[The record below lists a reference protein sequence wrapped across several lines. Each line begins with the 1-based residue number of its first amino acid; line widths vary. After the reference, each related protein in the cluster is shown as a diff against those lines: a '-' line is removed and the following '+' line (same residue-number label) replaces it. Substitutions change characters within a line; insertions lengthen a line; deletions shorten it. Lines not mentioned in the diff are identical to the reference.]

1 MVGDLSRRAF
11 LATTGALAG
20 AFALPR
26 ELLGS
31 ALAAP
36 ARPSEAL
43 SSLQQTITQASH
55 GANGYR
61 KLLTAGGEPYVPR
74 FDLLGKTADPARLGR
89 QRSLLYVG
97 HASDVHIIDAQGPAR
112 LEPVQQVAAELLT
125 DVTRPQETLTVN
137 VLAAMIKGMADL
149 RRSPLTGA
157 PMAAVLNT
165 GDNADS
171 KSSLELRWYIDMFDG
186 GSVTPNSGAP
196 GAYEGVQLWEGTSYA
211 WHPDDP
217 SHDVWGSQHG
227 FPRVPGLLS
236 AVVSQKVESVGV
248 PAPWFSV
255 FGNHDIVYAGF
266 LRLDPSM
273 AAYAVGDRKAA
284 EFDGLATWMFDGLAS
299 GASQFQ
305 RLVNTV
311 ISNFGLDRG
320 TKKITPDSEREI
332 FEPVS
337 FMQAHFETPEFPG
350 PVGHGFTEENLTSG
364 DTWWVADVSPQVRV
378 FGLDTCNK
386 VCGAD
391 GSMTKPQFDWLEE
404 QLGQVVQEGKLA
416 IVMSHHNS
424 LTMENPAQ
432 PTVGP
437 STPLVDI
444 DDFIAMLHR
453 HPNVIAWL
461 NGHTHTNT
469 ILAHPDGN
477 GHGFWEVTTASCI
490 DFPQQQQ
497 MVEIVD
503 NQDGTLS
510 IFTTVLDHASSAS
523 WTEGD
528 LSQYGLASLSRE
540 LASNSFLSKPMM
552 RRGSQ
557 LDRNTELLMKSP
569 IDLSKITNEQ
579 LARQRAKDQARLVKW
594 ETEHT
599 S

>member
-1 MVGDLSRRAF
+1 MADLSRRAF
-11 LATTGALAG
+11 MATTAALAG
-20 AFALPR
+20 AFALPQG
-26 ELLGS
+26 LLGS

-36 ARPSEAL
+36 SRPSRAL
-43 SSLQQTITQASH
+43 STLQQTIMQAAH
-55 GANGYR
+55 GADGYR
-61 KLLTAGGEPYVPR
+61 KLLTTGGEPYVPR
-74 FDLLGKTADPARLGR
+74 FDLLGKTADAGRLGR

-97 HASDVHIIDAQGPAR
+97 HASDVHIVDAQAPAR

-125 DVTRPQETLTVN
+125 DCTRPQETLTVN
-137 VLAAMIKGMADL
+137 VLAAMIKAMAEL
-149 RRSPLTGA
+149 KHSPLTGA
-157 PMAAVLNT
+157 PLSAILNT

-186 GSVTPNSGAP
+186 GSVTPNSGSS
-196 GAYEGVQLWEGTSYA
+196 GVYEGVQLWEGTSYA

-217 SHDVWGSQHG
+217 ANDVWGSKHG
-227 FPRVPGLLS
+227 FPRVPGLLT
-236 AVVSQKVESVGV
+236 AAVSQEVESVGA
-248 PAPWFSV
+248 PAPWYSV

-273 AAYAVGDRKAA
+273 SAYSVGDRKAA

-305 RLVNTV
+305 RLANT
-311 ISNFGLDRG
+311 IATNFGFRRG
-320 TKKITPDSEREI
+320 TKTVTPDASREI
-332 FEPVS
+332 FDPVD
-337 FMQAHFETPEFPG
+337 FMEAHFETEAFPG
-350 PVGHGFTEENLTSG
+350 PVGHGFTQDNLDSG
-364 DTWWVADVSPQVRV
+364 ETWWAADISPFVRV

-404 QLGQVVQEGKLA
+404 ELAATVEEGKLA

-432 PTVGP
+432 PTAGP
-437 STPLVDI
+437 SVPLVDI

-453 HPNVIAWL
+453 YPNMIAWL

-503 NQDGTLS
+503 NQDGTMS
-510 IFTTVLDHASSAS
+510 IFTTVVDHASAAS

-552 RRGSQ
+552 RRGSP

-579 LARQRAKDQARLVKW
+579 LARQRATDQARLVKW
-594 ETEHT
+594 ETERA